1 MGWEDWGEDKFP
13 VNAPGTEHFIDT
25 ETARLGEGG
34 VIVGF
39 QYGWGGKDDNG
50 EWYNKP
56 YWIVWKVTAPHYA
69 PLLRRA
75 EGIQHAKPPAALP
88 FIFLTAYQRSGFGRI
103 PLMSFTAE
111 EWAAMEEVDN
121 ERRIPGVLEP

>member
-13 VNAPGTEHFIDT
+13 VNAPGTEHFIDV
-25 ETARLGEGG
+25 ETQRLGEGG

-50 EWYNKP
+50 KWYNKP
-56 YWIVWKVTAPHYA
+56 YWIVWKIKRGCGSIGGRSGGTHP
-69 PLLRRA
+69 
-75 EGIQHAKPPAALP
+75 INPPAALP

>member
-13 VNAPGTEHFIDT
+13 VNAPGTEHFIDV

-50 EWYNKP
+50 KWYNKP
-56 YWIVWKVTAPHYA
+56 YWTMWKVTNKGG
-69 PLLRRA
+69 RA
-75 EGIQHAKPPAALP
+75 LKNRMGYHPVQPPAALP
-88 FIFLTAYQRSGFGRI
+88 FIFLNAYQRAGYGRI

-111 EWAAMEEVDN
+111 EWAAMEEMDN

>member
-1 MGWEDWGEDKFP
+1 MGWEDWGEDMFP
-13 VNAPGTEHFIDT
+13 VNAPGTEYFIDV
-25 ETARLGEGG
+25 ETQRLADGG

-50 EWYNKP
+50 KWYNKP
-56 YWIVWKVTAPHYA
+56 YWTVWKVVTPHYA
-69 PLLRRA
+69 SLHRREEDRLA
-75 EGIQHAKPPAALP
+75 TPPAALP